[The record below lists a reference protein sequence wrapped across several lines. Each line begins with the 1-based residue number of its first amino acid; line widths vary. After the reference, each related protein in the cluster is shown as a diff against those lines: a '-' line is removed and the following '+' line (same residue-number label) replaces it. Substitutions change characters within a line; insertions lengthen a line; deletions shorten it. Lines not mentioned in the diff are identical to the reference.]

1 MTTQPARPTLLDV
14 ARAAEVSRATASRV
28 LAGVETV
35 RPDLARRVLD
45 AAGALGYRT
54 NTAARA
60 LRSGST
66 GSVALV
72 APSSELDRGSSPFVG
87 APLQGASSVIFG
99 RSLQPVLL
107 LDDERDRQPLVGY
120 LSAGHVDAAV
130 VVLQRESL
138 PLFREL
144 AELDLPMVFVGRP
157 TAAMDARLSLVDCDN
172 YGGGRQ
178 AARVLLEAG
187 RQRLATIAGPAGYA
201 PSDDRLRGFQDELE
215 DSGIQPALV
224 ASGDFSLASGSAA
237 AREIVGRRPDLD
249 GLFAGSDLMALG
261 ALRVLHDAGLRVAHD
276 VSVVGFD
283 DTVVAETASPPLTT
297 VRQPLREMG
306 ERAAELVLEMLGMP
320 EGPPRREF
328 LPTSVTLR
336 RSV

>member
-1 MTTQPARPTLLDV
+1 MDV
-14 ARAAEVSRATASRV
+14 ARAADVSRATASRV
-28 LAGVETV
+28 LAGAETV
-35 RPDLARRVLD
+35 RPDLARRVLES
-45 AAGALGYRT
+45 AEALGYRT

-72 APSSELDRGSSPFVG
+72 APSSELDGGSGPFVG
-87 APLQGASSVIFG
+87 APLRGASSVLFG

-107 LDDERDRQPLVGY
+107 LDDERDRQPLVRY

-157 TAAMDARLSLVDCDN
+157 TTAMDAGLSVVDCDN

-187 RQRLATIAGPAGYA
+187 RRRLATITGPAGYA

-215 DSGIQPALV
+215 DREIRPALV
-224 ASGDFSLASGSAA
+224 VGGDFSLESGSVA
-237 AREIVGRRPDLD
+237 ARDVMARRPDLD

-261 ALRVLHDAGLRVAHD
+261 AMRVLHDTGLRVAHD

-283 DTVVAETASPPLTT
+283 DTVVAESASPPLTT

-306 ERAAELVLEMLGMP
+306 ERAAGLVLEMLGAP
-320 EGPPRREF
+320 GSPPRQEF
-328 LPTSVTLR
+328 LPTSVTRR